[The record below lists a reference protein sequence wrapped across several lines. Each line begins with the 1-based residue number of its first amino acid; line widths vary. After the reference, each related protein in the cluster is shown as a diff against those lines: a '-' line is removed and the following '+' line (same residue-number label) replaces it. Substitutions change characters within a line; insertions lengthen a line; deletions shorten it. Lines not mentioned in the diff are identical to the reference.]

1 MSVNRNSIRTRNF
14 ATVVYKDSAP
24 ENWQDIL
31 SGFFVPTLISPYH
44 DNDINADGTPK
55 KPHWH
60 VLIMFEGVKTV
71 EQATNI
77 FNQING
83 VGCEIVNSLRGY
95 ARYLCHLDNPDK
107 AQYDIKDVVAF
118 CGADYSN
125 VINLVSDKY
134 KAIREMMSF
143 CEKHNV
149 YSFYLLSQYAFE
161 NNESWVRV
169 LCDSGAVYMR
179 EYLKSKDWSFKNNYH
194 NIINKDTGEILI

>member
-1 MSVNRNSIRTRNF
+1 MVANRNSIRTRNF
-14 ATVVYKDSAP
+14 ATVVYKESAP

-44 DNDINADGTPK
+44 DKDINADGTPK

-60 VLIMFEGVKTV
+60 VLIMFDNVKTV

-107 AQYDIKDVVAF
+107 AQYDIKDIISY

-125 VINLVSDKY
+125 VISLVSDKY
-134 KAIREMMSF
+134 KAIREMMAF
-143 CEKHNV
+143 CEKYNV

-169 LCDSGAVYMR
+169 LCDSGSVYMR
-179 EYLKSKDWSFKNNYH
+179 EYLKSKEWSFKNNYK